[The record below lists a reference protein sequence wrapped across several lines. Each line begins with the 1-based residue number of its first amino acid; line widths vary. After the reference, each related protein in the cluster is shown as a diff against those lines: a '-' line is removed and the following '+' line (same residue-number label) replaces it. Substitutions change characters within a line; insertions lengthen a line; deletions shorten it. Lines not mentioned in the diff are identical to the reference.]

1 MVGDGGWEWRRR
13 VLNTR
18 RPATKLQPPT
28 DGLRKSE
35 LRRLRSM
42 VRRLGLLSVLCV
54 IFALTG
60 CGEASYGLPKLK
72 LRYETTIERRA
83 SLSSLRRAWADR
95 PAAVNDG
102 ARLYERALLNR
113 AALFGRKVKGT
124 ETYDAA
130 CNFWMA
136 CVRDHIER
144 YEDDAERFG
153 R

>member
-1 MVGDGGWEWRRR
+1 MAHRLRLLLLLGVAF
-13 VLNTR
+13 VLNSCS
-18 RPATKLQPPT
+18 
-28 DGLRKSE
+28 D
-35 LRRLRSM
+35 
-42 VRRLGLLSVLCV
+42 
-54 IFALTG
+54 
-60 CGEASYGLPKLK
+60 ASYGLPKLT

-95 PAAVNDG
+95 PDEISDE

-113 AALFGRKVKGT
+113 AAFFGRKVRGT

-130 CNFWMA
+130 CNFWMT

-144 YEDDAERFG
+144 YEDDAARFG